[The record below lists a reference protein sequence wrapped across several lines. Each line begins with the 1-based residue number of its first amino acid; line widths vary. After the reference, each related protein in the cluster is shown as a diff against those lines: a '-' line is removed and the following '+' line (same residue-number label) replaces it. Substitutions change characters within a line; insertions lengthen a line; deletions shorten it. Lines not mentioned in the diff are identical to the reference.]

1 MIFLKVFDFKG
12 LYMELK
18 SAIFDMD
25 GVITDTASVH
35 FKAWKQIFDSY
46 LQEQSH
52 TDSAARPFSYEDYLQ
67 YVDGMSRIDG
77 VKRFLYS
84 RGLIHSIDHPNGKEN
99 EVIEKIAD
107 KKNQVFL
114 ELLDKDGVKVFES
127 TIQLVKELK
136 KHQVKAAVIS
146 SSKNCRDILTRANV
160 IDLFDVLVD
169 GQELI
174 RFNLKGK
181 PAPDIFLEAAKRS
194 NSKPQESIVI
204 EDALSGV
211 MAGKAGHFGLVIGID
226 RDRNHFEQYK
236 KEGADIVVSDLSEIK
251 VDQIEN
257 ELKKNIPVLLNDV
270 EDFAKHL
277 KEKHLLLFTDFD
289 GTLTPI
295 AQRPELAALSDEM
308 KDVFYQLKQFCSI
321 VVVSGRGLSDL
332 EEKVAI
338 NGLYYAGNHGFEI
351 VGPEHFATKFEIG
364 QEYLDVIRVTYE
376 QLAEDLAGI
385 ENCIIENKHFS
396 ISIHYRLVAEQEVPL
411 IEQIVQNY
419 TLQNPK
425 LAMHY
430 GKKVFEIRPNIDWN
444 KGKALEYIFDKL
456 KEDNCDYLPIYI
468 GDDITDEDAFLAVKN
483 IGHGILVSEHP
494 KISYATY
501 RITNPKK
508 TYELLK
514 TILLVIRS
522 QQNLSHLQHN
532 WSLSYTD
539 YEPEHEKLREALCTL
554 GNGYFAT
561 RGALDSCHA
570 DATHYPGTY
579 FAGCYNRLKSVIRG
593 EEVFNEDLV
602 NMPNWLPIMFKVND
616 GDWFGLKTYELL
628 EYKQHL
634 NLQKGVMSRL
644 MRVRDREG
652 RISHLE
658 FFRFVSMANP
668 HLALQRFTITP
679 ENWSGK
685 IMIQSGIDGS
695 VINGGVA
702 RYQELNSKHLE
713 ILKKCSTKNNEL
725 SLLMRTN
732 QSHIEIAYTATHYL
746 YLNHKPIEVDGEIKF
761 ADEAIYQFIHCDLT
775 QDKKMTLEKR
785 VVVATNKDTASS
797 DGLTDTRNLT
807 AYVNQDSYA
816 DLLEAHLQIWKN
828 FWKRCDV
835 KITAEGEDQ
844 RILRLHIFHL
854 LQTISKNSLD
864 LDIGVPARGLHGESY
879 RGHIF
884 WDEVFIIPFYTFY
897 FPEMARALLMYRF
910 RRLTMARHLANKSG
924 FQGAMYPWQSGSNGD
939 EVTQLIHLNPRS
951 NQWLPD
957 YSHYQRHVNAAIVY
971 NIWQY
976 YLISHDKSFL
986 ADFGAE
992 MILEI
997 ARFWASATSYNSKT
1011 GRYEIRN
1018 VVGPDEYHE
1027 KYPDSDEPGVNNN
1040 AYTNV
1045 MAVWSI
1051 ERALEALEILDTQ
1064 RVTELKALLHIK
1076 EEEIARW
1083 RDLTTQMMVPFHG
1096 DNIISQFE
1104 GYDQLADFDWDSYL
1118 KKYGNIERLDRILK
1132 AENDSPDNY
1141 QVSKQADVL
1150 MLFYLLPFEELQ
1162 AILTKL
1168 GYKFDHEALVKN
1180 INYYLK
1186 RTSHGSTLS
1195 KVVFASL
1202 YRYIG
1207 EELANQYYREVLNS
1221 DLMDLQG
1228 GTTAEGVHLGAMAS
1242 AININLFCY
1251 AGLAIKNH
1259 HLSFDPKLP
1268 KRISQLKFNLQ
1279 YQQQWLAV
1287 NIEKNTM
1294 KVLLNKDSDQSL
1306 PIYINEHLYY
1316 LQPNDELS
1324 VTLEH

>member
-1 MIFLKVFDFKG
+1 
-12 LYMELK
+12 MELK

-25 GVITDTASVH
+25 GVITDTASIH

-46 LQEQSH
+46 LQEQSLPNGAGR
-52 TDSAARPFSYEDYLQ
+52 SFSHEDYLQ
-67 YVDGMSRIDG
+67 YVDGMSRMDG

-84 RGLIHSIDHPNGKEN
+84 RGLIHSVEKPTKE
-99 EVIEKIAD
+99 EDQIVQKIAD
-107 KKNQVFL
+107 EKNEVFL

-136 KHQVKAAVIS
+136 KHQVTAAVIS

-169 GQELI
+169 GQELA

-194 NSKPQESIVI
+194 NSKPQESIVV

-226 RDRNHFEQYK
+226 RDKNHFEQYK
-236 KEGADIVVSDLSEIK
+236 KEGADIVVSDLSEIQ
-251 VDQIEN
+251 VDQIKE
-257 ELKKNIPVLLNDV
+257 ELKKNIPVLLDNI
-270 EDFAKHL
+270 EEFAKHL
-277 KEKHLLLFTDFD
+277 KGKHLILFTDFD

-295 AQRPELAALSDEM
+295 AQRPELAILSNEM
-308 KDVFYQLKQFCSI
+308 IDVLYQLKQFCSI
-321 VVVSGRGLSDL
+321 VVVSGRELSDV

-376 QLAEDLAGI
+376 QLAEDLAGF
-385 ENCIIENKHFS
+385 ENCIIENKHLS
-396 ISIHYRLVAEQEVPL
+396 LSIHYRLVDPQQVPI

-419 TLQNPK
+419 AAHNPK

-430 GKKVFEIRPNIDWN
+430 GKKVFEIRPNINWN
-444 KGKALEYIFDKL
+444 KGKALEYILDKL
-456 KEDNCDYLPIYI
+456 KEDNCDYLPIYL
-468 GDDITDEDAFLAVKN
+468 GDDITDEDAFLAVKDL
-483 IGHGILVSEHP
+483 GLGILVSEHP

-501 RITNPKK
+501 RINNPQK

-514 TILLVIRS
+514 TILLVIRA

-532 WSLSYTD
+532 WSLTYTD
-539 YEPEHEKLREALCTL
+539 YEPEQEKLREALCTL

-561 RGALDSCHA
+561 RGALDTCHA
-570 DATHYPGTY
+570 DAVHYPGTY

-602 NMPNWLPIMFKVND
+602 NMPNWLPMMFKVNE

-628 EYKQHL
+628 EYKQQL
-634 NLQKGVMSRL
+634 NLHKGILSRL

-652 RISHLE
+652 RVSQLE

-668 HLALQRFTITP
+668 HLAVQRFTIKP

-685 IMIQSGIDGS
+685 IMMQSGIDGS
-695 VINGGVA
+695 VINDGVA

-713 ILKKCSTKNNEL
+713 VLKIESSKNNEL
-725 SLLMRTN
+725 GLLMRTS
-732 QSHIEIAYTATHYL
+732 QSHIEVAYTATHYL
-746 YLNHKPIEVDGEIKF
+746 YLNHKPVEIDGKIKL
-761 ADEAIYQFIHCDLT
+761 ADEAIYQFIYCDLE
-775 QDKKMTLEKR
+775 QGKKMTLEKR
-785 VVVATNKDTASS
+785 VTVATNKDTASS
-797 DGLTDTRNLT
+797 DSLTDTRNLT
-807 AYVNQDSYA
+807 AYVNQNSYS
-816 DLLEAHLQIWKN
+816 DLLDAHLQIWKSL
-828 FWKRCDV
+828 WKRCDI

-854 LQTISKNSLD
+854 LQTISKNSID

-910 RRLTMARHLANKSG
+910 RRLTMARHLASRAG
-924 FQGAMYPWQSGSNGD
+924 YRGAMYPWQSGSNGD

-976 YLISHDKSFL
+976 YLISNDKSFL
-986 ADFGAE
+986 TEFGAE

-997 ARFWASATSYNSKT
+997 ARFWASIASYNSNT
-1011 GRYEIRN
+1011 HRYEIRH

-1027 KYPDSDEPGVNNN
+1027 KYPSSNEPGINNN
-1040 AYTNV
+1040 AYTNI

-1051 ERALEALEILDTQ
+1051 ERALEILEILETQ
-1064 RVTELKALLHIK
+1064 SAQELMDLLHISN
-1076 EEEIARW
+1076 EEIVRW
-1083 RDLTTQMMVPFHG
+1083 QDITTAMTVPFHEDG
-1096 DNIISQFE
+1096 IISQFE
-1104 GYDQLADFDWDSYL
+1104 GYEQLAEFDWDLYL

-1141 QVSKQADVL
+1141 KVSKQADVL

-1162 AILTKL
+1162 TILTKL
-1168 GYKFDHEALVKN
+1168 GYKFDQDMLSKN

-1195 KVVFASL
+1195 KVVFSSL

-1207 EELANQYYREVLNS
+1207 EELAGQYYHDVLNS

-1242 AININLFCY
+1242 CININLFRF
-1251 AGLAIKNH
+1251 AGVAIKH
-1259 HLSFDPKLP
+1259 HILSFDPKLP
-1268 KRISQLKFNLQ
+1268 SRITQLQFNLQ
-1279 YQQQWLAV
+1279 YHHQWLHV
-1287 NIEKNTM
+1287 KIEKNTM
-1294 KVLLNKDSDQSL
+1294 TVILKKDGDKPL

-1316 LQPNDELS
+1316 LQPNDELE
-1324 VTLEH
+1324 VVLES